1 MTFSPLTLRTAN
13 ILVLSA
19 AVMFF
24 LCNVSSTAYAQESF
38 FEGKT
43 LTIIEGRAPGGTGD
57 IRVRTLVPFLEKYIP
72 GNPKIILEYMP
83 GGGSR
88 IAANHLFSSARP
100 DGLTIGNM
108 SSGVVSLGILK
119 ATGVLYDLDKFV
131 FLGSPFSV
139 HQAVLVTR
147 KALGLDSIEK
157 LRAAKGVRIGGQSV
171 GFSTYNE
178 GRLFAYIIGLNDPV
192 FITGYAGAEIDPA
205 MMRGELDG
213 RATSGDTVLRRNPE
227 WLKGDLIDFQSIL
240 EVPKGTKHDHPIFA
254 KLPTLESLAKTDLH
268 RKVIGMQRAFR
279 LVGQPFIAPP
289 GIPAD
294 RLAMIQ
300 EGFRKTFQD
309 PEFKKAYE
317 KFTASDATPI
327 MPEDHAQ
334 AVKDIPRD
342 PEVVEIFEKLVG
354 GGPLPPR

>member
-1 MTFSPLTLRTAN
+1 MARETRRSGALTYIPL
-13 ILVLSA
+13 LVLFA
-19 AVMFF
+19 I
-24 LCNVSSTAYAQESF
+24 LTALPGIALAQASF
-38 FEGKT
+38 YQGKSIS
-43 LTIIEGRAPGGTGD
+43 IIEGRSPGGTGD
-57 IRVRTLVPFLEKYIP
+57 IRVRALVPFLEKHIP

-88 IAANHLFSSARP
+88 KAANYLFSSARP

-108 SSGVVSLGILK
+108 SSGVISLGVLG

-131 FLGSPFSV
+131 YLGSPFSV
-139 HQAVLVTR
+139 HQAVFVTR
-147 KALGLDSIEK
+147 KVLGLDSLEK
-157 LRAAKGVRIGGQSV
+157 LRAAKAIRIGGQSV

-178 GRLFAYIIGLNDPV
+178 GRLFAYIIGLKDPV

-213 RATSGDTVLRRNPE
+213 RATSADTVVRRNPE
-227 WLKGDLIDFQSIL
+227 WLKGDVVDFHAIL
-240 EVPKGTKHDHPIFA
+240 ETPKGTKNSTFP
-254 KLPTLESLAKTDLH
+254 KLPTLESLAQSEVA
-268 RKVIGMQRAFR
+268 RKVISMQRSFR
-279 LVGQPFIAPP
+279 LVGQPFMAPP

-294 RLAMIQ
+294 RLAMLQ
-300 EGFRKTFQD
+300 EGFRKTYLD
-309 PEFKKAYE
+309 PDFHKAYK

-327 MPEDHAQ
+327 LPKDHGQ

-342 PEVVEIFEKLVG
+342 PEVVAIFNKLVG

>member
-1 MTFSPLTLRTAN
+1 MQNSGMPQSALRRT
-13 ILVLSA
+13 VL
-19 AVMFF
+19 AVAVA
-24 LCNVSSTAYAQESF
+24 LLWSLAGVTYAQESF
-38 FEGKT
+38 FAGKT
-43 LTIIEGRAPGGTGD
+43 MTIIEGRSPGGTGD
-57 IRVRTLVPFLEKYIP
+57 IRVRALVPFLEKYIP

-88 IAANHLFSSARP
+88 KAANHLFSSVRP

-108 SSGVVSLGILK
+108 SSGVISLGVLK
-119 ATGVLYDLDKFV
+119 AKGVLYDLDKFV

-139 HQAVLVTR
+139 HHAVLMTR
-147 KALGLDSIEK
+147 KQAGLDSLEK

-178 GRLFAYIIGLNDPV
+178 GRLFAYILGLKDPV
-192 FITGYAGAEIDPA
+192 FITGYGGAEIDPA
-205 MMRGELDG
+205 IMRGELDG
-213 RATSGDTVLRRNPE
+213 RATSADTVLRRNPD
-227 WLKGDLIDFQSIL
+227 WLEKKLVDFHSIL
-240 EVPKGTKHDHPIFA
+240 EVPKGTKHSTFA
-254 KLPTLESLAKTDLH
+254 KLPTLESLAQTELD
-268 RKVIGMQRAFR
+268 RKVIRMQRAFR
-279 LVGQPFIAPP
+279 LVGQPFMAPP

-300 EGFRKTFQD
+300 EGFRKTLQD
-309 PEFKKAYE
+309 PAFHKAYE

-327 MPEDHAQ
+327 LPEDHAQ

-342 PEVVEIFEKLVG
+342 KEALDVFGKLVG